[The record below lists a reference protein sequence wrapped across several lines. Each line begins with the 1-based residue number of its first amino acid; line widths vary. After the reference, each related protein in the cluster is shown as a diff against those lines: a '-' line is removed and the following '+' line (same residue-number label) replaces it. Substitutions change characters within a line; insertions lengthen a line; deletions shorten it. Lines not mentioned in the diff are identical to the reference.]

1 MAKIG
6 LNIKIDVTKL
16 DKARFFKGEKGL
28 YLDLTTFLNTDGIG
42 EYGDHGIITQQCSK
56 EERESGMK
64 MPIVGNARIFFS
76 TLKDKEKSGEPTTPP
91 SNQKEYDDDCP
102 F

>member
-16 DKARFFKGEKGL
+16 DKDRFFQGEKGL
-28 YLDLTTFLNTDGIG
+28 YVDMSTFINTEGIG

-64 MPIVGNARIFFS
+64 MPIVGNVRIFFS
-76 TLKDKEKSGEPTTPP
+76 TLDNKKKSEEPKQSSDDKKDF
-91 SNQKEYDDDCP
+91 DDDCP